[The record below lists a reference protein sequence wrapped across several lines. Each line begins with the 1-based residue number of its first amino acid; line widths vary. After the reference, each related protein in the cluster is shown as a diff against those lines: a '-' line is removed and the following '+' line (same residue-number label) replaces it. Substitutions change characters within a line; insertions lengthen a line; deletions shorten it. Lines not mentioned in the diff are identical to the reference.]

1 MLRQWILRCITNP
14 LVLRLARVPL
24 GEGDDEALT
33 LTVIQVAQVVFV
45 T

>member
-1 MLRQWILRCITNP
+1 MLRKWIVRCITNP

>member
-1 MLRQWILRCITNP
+1 
-14 LVLRLARVPL
+14 VLRLARVPS

-33 LTVIQVAQVVFV
+33 LTAIQVAQVVFV